1 MFTLRHTRV
10 LEWIFGFVEISI
22 IYISKV
28 ASELRRNDAIV
39 SNVVLDAMILL
50 LMSCVKKSATLRP
63 RNKQKTETVRCGV
76 EIHNFDIDA
85 VTNTQY

>member
-1 MFTLRHTRV
+1 MQSFPALCWMQ
-10 LEWIFGFVEISI
+10 L
-22 IYISKV
+22 
-28 ASELRRNDAIV
+28 
-39 SNVVLDAMILL
+39 ILL

-85 VTNTQY
+85 VTNTQYLKQAPVLLITFANQ

>member
-1 MFTLRHTRV
+1 MQSFPALCWMQ
-10 LEWIFGFVEISI
+10 L
-22 IYISKV
+22 
-28 ASELRRNDAIV
+28 
-39 SNVVLDAMILL
+39 ILL

-63 RNKQKTETVRCGV
+63 RNNQKTETVRCGV